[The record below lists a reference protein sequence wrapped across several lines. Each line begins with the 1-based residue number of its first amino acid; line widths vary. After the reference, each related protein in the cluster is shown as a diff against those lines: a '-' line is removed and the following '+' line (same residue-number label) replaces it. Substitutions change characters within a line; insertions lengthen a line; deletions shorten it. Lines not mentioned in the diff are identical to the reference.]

1 MSVTTYD
8 SALYKIVSRPRLCGQ
23 KFTNADMIREK
34 RCHPKEVKA
43 DLRRSQ
49 VKHLSSGIAVLDVEA
64 WNMGSTIVV
73 PLKHLVDL
81 CKVLREARTRRVN
94 INPTSPLSMK
104 LRNAE
109 DTFLS
114 PQREMV
120 DIQVDVSADNL
131 LLLGTC

>member
-1 MSVTTYD
+1 MLALLGILATT
-8 SALYKIVSRPRLCGQ
+8 KRTV
-23 KFTNADMIREK
+23 KRENGRKK

-81 CKVLREARTRRVN
+81 CQSSSRSKNKESQHKSHLTTEHEAQKCGRHICHREKRW
-94 INPTSPLSMK
+94 
-104 LRNAE
+104 
-109 DTFLS
+109 
-114 PQREMV
+114 
-120 DIQVDVSADNL
+120 
-131 LLLGTC
+131 